1 MPRANRGWHLW
12 RDPRTGV
19 WNLRLFEASK
29 YRTRSTGSRDRA
41 VAEQVLAHALIE
53 QARPKL
59 PASPTV
65 ASVLDAW
72 LAHKARIGQRE
83 VTSKVGTLT
92 RQLGWLTIAD
102 YRPAHT
108 RSYIAARREDG
119 RANGT
124 IRAELGILSAA
135 LRWAAS
141 EQLIPAAPIIKH
153 NLSSE
158 PRGRWLTHDEA
169 KRLLAACRRSHVRL
183 FVLLGLHTGARTGAM
198 LELTWDRVDFERR
211 LVNYG
216 VKTGGKPRSVVPIND
231 TLLLALAEAREAATT
246 NYVIEWGGQRVG
258 KIRDT
263 FYATAKR
270 AGLEDCYPHCLRA
283 TAGHWLMQAGSS
295 IEEVAAVLG
304 HRSIATTYRVYARLY
319 PEHLRAAVKRLES
332 A

>member
-19 WNLRLFEASK
+19 WNLRLFEAGRVRS
-29 YRTRSTGSRDRA
+29 RSTGSRDRA
-41 VAEQVLAHALIE
+41 VAEQVLAHTLIE

-72 LAHKARIGQRE
+72 LGHKTRIGQRE
-83 VTSKVGTLT
+83 VKSKVGNLS
-92 RQLGWLTIAD
+92 RHIGWLTIAD

-108 RSYIAARREDG
+108 RSYVTARGGEG
-119 RANGT
+119 IGPGT

-153 NLSSE
+153 KLDVV
-158 PRGRWLTHDEA
+158 PRDRWLTQDEA
-169 KRLLAACRRSHVRL
+169 KLLLAACRRPHVRL
-183 FVLLGLHTGARTGAM
+183 FILLGLHTGARTGAM
-198 LELTWDRVDFERR
+198 LELTWDRVDLERR

-216 VKTGGKPRSVVPIND
+216 VKAGGKPRAVVPIND
-231 TLLLALAEAREAATT
+231 TLLPALRQAREAATT
-246 NYVIEWGGQRVG
+246 AHVIEWGGQRVT

-263 FYATAKR
+263 IVATATR
-270 AGLEDCYPHCLRA
+270 AGLQPMTPHDLRR
-283 TAGHWLMQAGSS
+283 TAGHWLMQAGAS